1 MIETLKQTAKTE
13 SAISYKELVELQ
25 RNYFNSGVTRSIDFR
40 IEQLRKLKNV
50 IQKYEKDIVTALNK
64 DLGKHEFEA
73 YASEIL
79 FLYNEIDYAIKHIR
93 SWAKPQRVPTSIFHF
108 IGSSYLYKDPY
119 GVVLNISPWN
129 YPIQLAIS
137 PVIGAITAGN
147 CCIIKPSEVAA
158 ATSALV
164 TKFINDNFEPH
175 FLHVIEGDAKV
186 TSELLKEK
194 FDYIF
199 FTGGTSVG
207 KIVYEAAA
215 KNLTPVTL
223 ELGGKSPCIV
233 DKDVNLTISVRRILW
248 GKYMNAGQTCVAPDY
263 IYIHK
268 DIKKQFLDVF
278 QNELNAFYGIDILNN
293 QEYGKIINE
302 RHFQRLMKLMEG
314 NKVLLGGKSSA
325 TQLKIEPTI
334 LEPEN
339 PASGVMNEE
348 IFGPLLPLI
357 EFEKKE
363 EVVNYINSKP
373 KPLALYV
380 FSNNIGFQDFILE
393 NTSSGGVSIN
403 ETIMHMTNP
412 NMPFGGVGDSGI
424 GGYHGKFSFD
434 TFTHKKAVMKRSFLI
449 DAPLRYP
456 PFNKISISR
465 LKFLVSKFL

>member
-1 MIETLKQTAKTE
+1 MNTLE
-13 SAISYKELVELQ
+13 ISAQNKVARSFAEVVELQ
-25 RNYFNSGVTRSIDFR
+25 RNYFHTGRTRNIDFR
-40 IEQLRKLKNV
+40 IEQLQKLKNV
-50 IQKYEKDIVTALNK
+50 IQANEKRIVDALK
-64 DLGKHEFEA
+64 IDLGKHEFEA

-79 FLYNEIDYAIKHIR
+79 FLYNEIDHAIKHIHR
-93 SWAKPQRVPTSIFHF
+93 WAKPQRVPTSIFHF
-108 IGSSYLYKDPY
+108 VGSSYLYKDPY

-129 YPIQLAIS
+129 YPIQLSIS
-137 PVIGAITAGN
+137 PAIGAITAGN

-158 ATSALV
+158 ATSNLV
-164 TKFINDNFEPH
+164 AKIINENFEPG
-175 FLHVIEGDAKV
+175 FLHVVEGDASV

-199 FTGGTSVG
+199 FTGGTAVG

-215 KNLTPVTL
+215 KYLTPVTL

-233 DKDVNLTISVRRILW
+233 DKEVNLTISVRRILW

-263 IYIHK
+263 IYVHK
-268 DIKKQFLDVF
+268 DIKTQFLETF
-278 QNELNAFYGIDILNN
+278 KTELKSFYGTDILNN
-293 QEYGKIINE
+293 PEYGKIINE
-302 RHFQRLMKLMEG
+302 RHFNRLSKLMEG
-314 NKVLLGGKSSA
+314 NKVLLGGNSSA
-325 TQLKIEPTI
+325 SSLKIEPTV
-334 LEPEN
+334 LEPAN
-339 PASGVMNEE
+339 PTANVMNEE

-357 EFEKKE
+357 EFDQKE
-363 EVVNYINSKP
+363 EVVRYINSKP
-373 KPLALYV
+373 KPLALYI
-380 FSNNIGFQDFILE
+380 FSNNGNFQDFILE
-393 NTSSGGVSIN
+393 NTSSGGVSVN

-456 PFNKISISR
+456 PFNKISISK

>member
-1 MIETLKQTAKTE
+1 
-13 SAISYKELVELQ
+13 
-25 RNYFNSGVTRSIDFR
+25 
-40 IEQLRKLKNV
+40 
-50 IQKYEKDIVTALNK
+50 
-64 DLGKHEFEA
+64 
-73 YASEIL
+73 
-79 FLYNEIDYAIKHIR
+79 
-93 SWAKPQRVPTSIFHF
+93 
-108 IGSSYLYKDPY
+108 
-119 GVVLNISPWN
+119 
-129 YPIQLAIS
+129 
-137 PVIGAITAGN
+137 
-147 CCIIKPSEVAA
+147 
-158 ATSALV
+158 
-164 TKFINDNFEPH
+164 
-175 FLHVIEGDAKV
+175 
-186 TSELLKEK
+186 
-194 FDYIF
+194 
-199 FTGGTSVG
+199 
-207 KIVYEAAA
+207 
-215 KNLTPVTL
+215 
-223 ELGGKSPCIV
+223 
-233 DKDVNLTISVRRILW
+233 
-248 GKYMNAGQTCVAPDY
+248 
-263 IYIHK
+263 
-268 DIKKQFLDVF
+268 
-278 QNELNAFYGIDILNN
+278 LNN